1 MSRILSFSALPHLFN
16 LYPIL
21 MMFVEPFVTLE
32 KKDQNE
38 EFIQDVVTRLDKRNM
53 NGGVKS

>member
-1 MSRILSFSALPHLFN
+1 MSRILSFSDLPHLFN